1 MRIPEESTALSRIL
15 THIRRIHIPERIH
28 KPKAVIWV
36 PPPWDREP
44 TGGGE
49 TGNRSRGQPGL
60 RRRPERAREEVRPG
74 TGREA
79 SLGCGLEACLR
90 GSYP

>member
-60 RRRPERAREEVRPG
+60 RRRPSEPG
-74 TGREA
+74 MALKRVSGGGGTRVAAVGWH
-79 SLGCGLEACLR
+79 
-90 GSYP
+90 